1 MLSWF
6 RSRAEV
12 RQRAIDFYGAIV
24 AQARSPVFFARH
36 GVLDTP
42 EGRAALIILLMF
54 PLLERLQ
61 AGDGRSDRRL
71 ARLMIETFVT
81 DIDDCLR
88 EMGVGDLSVP
98 KKVKRAAQALGER
111 CLAYRRAAASAEPQR
126 TLADELATTVP
137 GLDSHADGAA
147 VLARFTL
154 DLAADLRPVP
164 TGKLGA
170 ALAALPDI
178 LDAAST
184 ADARR
189 ATNTERSP

>member
-61 AGDGRSDRRL
+61 AGDEEDRRL

-111 CLAYRRAAASAEPQR
+111 CLAYRRAAASPAPHR
-126 TLADELATTVP
+126 TLADELAATVP
-137 GLDSHADGAA
+137 GLDLHADGAA
-147 VLARFTL
+147 GLARFTL
-154 DLAADLRPVP
+154 KLAADLRPLP

-170 ALAALPDI
+170 ALAAALPDT
-178 LDAAST
+178 LDAT
-184 ADARR
+184 R
-189 ATNTERSP
+189 TTQTERSP